1 MENHEEKWTEGDEEE
16 EDYSFKEYDISASPN
31 DFNIRTIFDF
41 IEQGVFEIPGFQRN
55 YVWDIKRASKL
66 IESIIIG
73 IPIPQIFL
81 YEESKNNF
89 LVIDGQ
95 QRLMTIYYFIT
106 GRFPHL
112 EKRSELRKIFVEHGK
127 IPDEILQSDDYF
139 SDFKLKLPSQ
149 LPDKPNKLNKLN
161 YSSFDDATKTSMGLR
176 TIRNII
182 IKQNFPHDDSIIY
195 EIFNRLN
202 TGGVNLSPQ
211 EIRTSLY
218 HSEFFDALY
227 RINLDG
233 RWRRLLKR
241 EVPDIHM
248 KDIEILVRGFAML
261 MNSDNYSPSMFKF
274 LNNFSNSMKLNK
286 SQNDK
291 DKAVYLA
298 KVVYLEKLFYSF
310 LECCKNLHEDA
321 FISKTG
327 RVNISMYEAIFAALC
342 RDAYINGN
350 LEVTTI
356 TQDKLEILK
365 NNQDFINTT
374 ISQTTSKNN
383 VDTRLRLAR
392 QILLS

>member
-1 MENHEEKWTEGDEEE
+1 MT
-16 EDYSFKEYDISASPN
+16 
-31 DFNIRTIFDF
+31 
-41 IEQGVFEIPGFQRN
+41 
-55 YVWDIKRASKL
+55 VW
-66 IESIIIG
+66 
-73 IPIPQIFL
+73 
-81 YEESKNNF
+81 
-89 LVIDGQ
+89 
-95 QRLMTIYYFIT
+95 
-106 GRFPHL
+106 
-112 EKRSELRKIFVEHGK
+112 EKRSELRKIFDEHGK
-127 IPDEILQSDDYF
+127 IPDETLKSDDYF

-149 LPDKPNKLNKLN
+149 LPDRPNKLNKLN

-218 HSEFFDALY
+218 HSEFFDTLY
-227 RINLDG
+227 RINLDV

-241 EVPDIHM
+241 QNPDIHM
-248 KDIEILVRGFAML
+248 KDIEILLRGFAML
-261 MNSDNYSPSMFKF
+261 MNSDNYSPSMIKF
-274 LNNFSNSMKLNK
+274 LNNFSNSMKSNK
-286 SQNDK
+286 SKNDN
-291 DKAVYLA
+291 DRAVYQE
-298 KVVYLEKLFYSF
+298 KVTYLEKLFYSF
-310 LECCKNLHEDA
+310 LECCKNLDENA

-342 RDAYINGN
+342 RDAYLNGN

-365 NNQDFINTT
+365 NDQEFINTT